1 MNSQGNSQCA
11 LCRVKEK
18 ACRLPD
24 GIGPDFCPTKNHKK
38 AIEKGLEEYRKPEC
52 KEFARMASLQEAEG
66 YAGRHARAYT
76 LHPVKTRVQEIC
88 EFAQKMGYK
97 KLGVAFCGGLHSEA
111 RALTEI
117 LKAQGFEVVS
127 VVCKAGCTPKELIG
141 IKDEE
146 KVFVGKFEP
155 MCSPIVQAMILN
167 EEKTEFNI
175 LVGLCVGHDSLFF
188 KYSEALTT
196 VFITKDRVLGHNPA
210 AALYTRGSYYRRLLR
225 PGFDVSGD

>member
-18 ACRLPD
+18 ACRLPN

-76 LHPVKTRVQEIC
+76 
-88 EFAQKMGYK
+88 
-97 KLGVAFCGGLHSEA
+97 

-188 KYSEALTT
+188 KYSEAFTT

-210 AALYTRGSYYRRLLR
+210 AALYTSRSYYRRLLR